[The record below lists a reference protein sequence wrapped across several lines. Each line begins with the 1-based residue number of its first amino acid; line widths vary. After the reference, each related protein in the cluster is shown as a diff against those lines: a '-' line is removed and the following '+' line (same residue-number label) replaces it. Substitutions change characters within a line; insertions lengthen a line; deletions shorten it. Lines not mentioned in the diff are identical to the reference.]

1 MIIYHVHPF
10 FLQTTVVR
18 KKMYYNMR
26 VKTLRRNMSALL
38 NRLADNKEQLMKG
51 ASDRYK
57 ALAFTIK
64 EVRKA
69 GYTSK
74 TILLSASLLTLIYTE
89 NNDFASVC
97 QTFCVW

>member
-1 MIIYHVHPF
+1 MTVKEGVFMICLVHTL

-74 TILLSASLLTLIYTE
+74 TILPFSISL
-89 NNDFASVC
+89 
-97 QTFCVW
+97 